1 MGDYFQCGRQVISML
16 SIPDLASMF
25 YDTRK
30 KSDNLLK
37 TFGKVNSDF
46 HFMRFVLEVYQEWRK
61 KTEFCIMNN
70 LDGNVLDLATVSE
83 AAAREG

>member
-37 TFGKVNSDF
+37 TFGKANSDF

-61 KTEFCIMNN
+61 KTEFCIANN
-70 LDGNVLDLATVSE
+70 LDGNVLELATVSE

>member
-1 MGDYFQCGRQVISML
+1 MISML

-37 TFGKVNSDF
+37 TFGKAISDF

-61 KTEFCIMNN
+61 KTQFCIMNN

>member
-1 MGDYFQCGRQVISML
+1 ML

-30 KSDNLLK
+30 KGDYLLK
-37 TFGKVNSDF
+37 TFGKTNSDF
-46 HFMRFVLEVYQEWRK
+46 HFMRYVLEVYQEWRK
-61 KTEFCIMNN
+61 KTQFCLTHN
-70 LDGNVLDLATVSE
+70 LDRNVLELATVSE

>member
-1 MGDYFQCGRQVISML
+1 MISML
-16 SIPDLASMF
+16 SIPDLASIF

-37 TFGKVNSDF
+37 KFGKVNSDF

-61 KTEFCIMNN
+61 KTQFCIMNN

>member
-1 MGDYFQCGRQVISML
+1 ML

-37 TFGKVNSDF
+37 TFGNANSDF

-61 KTEFCIMNN
+61 KTQFCITHN